1 MRSARDVSSAAL
13 FEVRQFRILARHFF
27 LRLFKNDLVD
37 FEDQMKERV
46 IGALAI
52 LAVFSGL
59 LAYVYL
65 GQYGYMPDR
74 GQSWIEKMFIITF
87 FMLVMG
93 LLAILEWDNIYP
105 DARDHS
111 NLNPLPLRARTI
123 LAAKFTSLFVFVGI
137 FALSMSLASSPFF
150 ILLLPSWRSSSL
162 FFFVGHAIVYFSIM
176 FLACFFGF
184 FLYVVLFGLFQSLL
198 GSGILGKASTYLR
211 SLFLV
216 LQLFLILTYLRIL
229 VYGLGNLL
237 PTDRIA
243 NNFSKLGRFF
253 DFFPPF
259 WFTDLYES
267 ALGSPRLPF
276 HGRYRFALMGLAAMG
291 GVFILSMGLSYGRSM
306 KRTGIGHK
314 PRLRRIRWLTAAAF
328 NGLFLRDHVQCAVF
342 HFYRKTFKSSVFH
355 RMRLATFLA
364 CGLALVPFLIT
375 MKVVQKGHLFDV
387 NLTML
392 SIPLILSF
400 ALLLGL
406 RSAVSVPVSLE
417 ANWIFRLTERP
428 QVRQYS
434 AGLRKAMV
442 MTGLIPLSVL
452 VFAAY
457 SVLWDPAT
465 AFNHAL
471 YGLAISVLTMEILLI
486 RFLKIPFSCSYL
498 PGKEKMQVYWLPY
511 LLAFIAYL
519 NVTSRVELAL
529 LRSPS
534 GFVPFVIS
542 VILMVAGIRAYQI
555 LFLHKRNQIRYEEE
569 PEPLMIGLDYEY
581 PPHKKDQA

>member
-1 MRSARDVSSAAL
+1 MMSARGVLSAGL
-13 FEVRQFRILARHFF
+13 FEARQFRILTRHFF

-37 FEDQMKERV
+37 FEDQMKER
-46 IGALAI
+46 IMGILAI

-65 GQYGYMPDR
+65 GQYGFVPDK
-74 GQSWIEKMFIITF
+74 GQSWIEKTLIFTF
-87 FMLVMG
+87 FMLIMG

-105 DARDHS
+105 DARDYS

-123 LAAKFTSLFVFVGI
+123 LAAKFTSLLAFVGL

-162 FFFVGHAIVYFSIM
+162 FFILGHAVIYFSTM

-198 GSGILGKASTYLR
+198 GAKIQGKASTYLR

-229 VYGLGNLL
+229 VYGLGNLVSA
-237 PTDRIA
+237 DRIA
-243 NNFSKLGRFF
+243 KDFSKLGRFF
-253 DFFPPF
+253 DLYPPF

-267 ALGSPRLPF
+267 ALGSPRVPF
-276 HGRYRFALMGLAAMG
+276 HGRYRLALMGLAVMG
-291 GVFILSMGLSYGRSM
+291 VVFILSMGLSYGRSI

-314 PRLRRIRWLTAAAF
+314 PRLRKIRWFMAAAF
-328 NGLFLRDHVQCAVF
+328 NGLFLRDHIQRAVF

-364 CGLALVPFLIT
+364 CGLAFVPFLIT
-375 MKVVQKGHLFDV
+375 MKVVRKGHLFDV

-400 ALLLGL
+400 ALILGL
-406 RSAVSVPVSLE
+406 RSAVSVPVSLD

-442 MTGLIPLSVL
+442 MTSLFPLFVL

-457 SVLWDPAT
+457 SVLWDTAT
-465 AFNHAL
+465 GFNHAL
-471 YGLAISVLTMEILLI
+471 YGLAISILTMEILFF
-486 RFLKIPFSCSYL
+486 RFLKIPFACSYL

-542 VILMVAGIRAYQI
+542 VILMVAGIRAYQVF
-555 LFLHKRNQIRYEEE
+555 FLHKRNQIRYEDE
-569 PEPLMIGLDYEY
+569 PEPLMVGLDYKY
-581 PPHKKDQA
+581 PPHRKNQA

>member
-1 MRSARDVSSAAL
+1 M
-13 FEVRQFRILARHFF
+13 
-27 LRLFKNDLVD
+27 D

-46 IGALAI
+46 IGILAI

-59 LAYVYL
+59 IAYL
-65 GQYGYMPDR
+65 FLEKYGYTPDK

-87 FMLVMG
+87 FMLIMG
-93 LLAILEWDNIYP
+93 LVAILEWDNIFP
-105 DARDHS
+105 DGRDYS

-123 LAAKFTSLFVFVGI
+123 LAAKFTSLLLFVGL
-137 FALSMSLASSPFF
+137 FALSLNLLSSPFF
-150 ILLLPSWRSSSL
+150 IFLLPWGRSSSL
-162 FFFVGHAIVYFSIM
+162 FFFLGHAAIHILVM

-184 FLYVVLFGLFQSLL
+184 FLYVVLFGLFHSLL
-198 GSGILGKASTYLR
+198 GSKIFGKASTYLR
-211 SLFLV
+211 SFFLV

-229 VYGLGNLL
+229 VYGLGNLI
-237 PTDRIA
+237 PTDRIT

-253 DFFPPF
+253 DFYPPF

-276 HGRYRFALMGLAAMG
+276 HGRYLFALMGLAVMSV
-291 GVFILSMGLSYGRSM
+291 VFVLSMGLSYGRSM
-306 KRTGIGHK
+306 KRTGTGYK
-314 PRLRRIRWLTAAAF
+314 PRLRKIRWFMESAF
-328 NGLFLRDHVQCAVF
+328 NGLFLRNHIQRAVC
-342 HFYRKTFKSSVFH
+342 HFYRKTFRGSVFH

-364 CGLALVPFLIT
+364 CGLAFVPFLIT
-375 MKVVQKGHLFDV
+375 MKVVRKGHLFDI

-406 RSAVSVPVSLE
+406 RSAMSVPVSLE

-442 MTGLIPLSVL
+442 MTSLIPLFVL

-457 SVLWDPAT
+457 SVLWDPPT

-471 YGLAISVLTMEILLI
+471 YGLAISILTMEILFI

-498 PGKEKMQVYWLPY
+498 PGKEKLQVYWLPY
-511 LLAFIAYL
+511 LLFFIAYL
-519 NVTSRVELAL
+519 NITNRMELGL

-542 VILMVAGIRAYQI
+542 VLLIVAAIRAYQVF
-555 LFLHKRNQIRYEEE
+555 FLYKRNQIRYEEE
-569 PEPLMIGLDYEY
+569 PEPIMVGLDYKY
-581 PPHKKDQA
+581 PPHKRNQA

>member
-1 MRSARDVSSAAL
+1 MSAAL
-13 FEVRQFRILARHFF
+13 FEVRQFRILTRHFF

-46 IGALAI
+46 IGSLAI

-59 LAYVYL
+59 IAYLFL
-65 GQYGYMPDR
+65 GKYGYVPDR
-74 GQSWIEKMFIITF
+74 GQSWIEKMIIITF
-87 FMLVMG
+87 FMLIMG

-105 DARDHS
+105 DARDYS

-123 LAAKFTSLFVFVGI
+123 LAAKFTSLLVFVGI
-137 FALSMSLASSPFF
+137 FALSLSLASSPFF
-150 ILLLPSWRSSSL
+150 ILLLPSWRSSSV
-162 FFFVGHAIVYFSIM
+162 FFSLGHAIVYFSII

-198 GSGILGKASTYLR
+198 GSRILGKASTYLR

-237 PTDRIA
+237 PTDRIT

-253 DFFPPF
+253 DFYPPF

-276 HGRYRFALMGLAAMG
+276 HGRYRYALIGLAVMG
-291 GVFILSMGLSYGRSM
+291 VVFILSMGLSYGRSM

-314 PRLRRIRWLTAAAF
+314 PRFRRIRWFTAAAF
-328 NGLFLRDHVQCAVF
+328 NGLFLRNHIQRAVF

-375 MKVVQKGHLFDV
+375 MKVVRKGHLFDI

-434 AGLRKAMV
+434 AGCRKAMV
-442 MTGLIPLSVL
+442 ILSLGPLFVL
-452 VFAAY
+452 VFAVYA
-457 SVLWDPAT
+457 VLWDPQT

-471 YGLAISVLTMEILLI
+471 YGFTVSLLTMEVLFIH
-486 RFLKIPFSCSYL
+486 FLKIPFSCSYL
-498 PGKEKMQVYWLPY
+498 PGKEKMQIYWLPY
-511 LLAFIAYL
+511 LLVFVAYM
-519 NVTSRVELAL
+519 NITSRVELGL
-529 LRSPS
+529 LQSPS
-534 GFVPFVIS
+534 KFTPFIIS
-542 VILMVAGIRAYQI
+542 IILMIAGIRVYQV
-555 LFLHKRNQIRYEEE
+555 LSFYKRNRLRYEEE
-569 PEPLMIGLDYEY
+569 PEPLMVGLDYQH
-581 PPHKKDQA
+581 PPHKSISP